1 MPGDEKSKQAETPR
15 LQNERLAG
23 ANMRVAHE
31 CDVGPHLLIF
41 CVFEVVLD
49 SGDELSGHAGLIS
62 SFPGAVGLFD
72 VILKIPFQALG
83 DHRVQALGRF
93 FL

>member
-1 MPGDEKSKQAETPR
+1 MKEVSRPSGQC

-31 CDVGPHLLIF
+31 CDVGPNLLII
-41 CVFEVVLD
+41 CVFEVALD
-49 SGDELSGHAGLIS
+49 CLDDLGGHRGLIA
-62 SFPGAVGLFD
+62 SFPCAVGFSD

-83 DHRVQALGRF
+83 DHRV
-93 FL
+93 